1 MYSCAIS
8 AFFIFILILSRL
20 RIVKILSSTSKLF
33 RFFFS
38 LLGSSLNRE
47 SKYLNIVYFL
57 SRDFFFY
64 FKFNDP
70 RCWEQ
75 KKKNEY
81 IYETA
86 FYTFRIVFTRNI
98 VETFCEKM
106 KRIKSRFSVHRR
118 HDLLHSEDVRASHD
132 GSIKW
137 TASLSILVA
146 TELSSASRVIF
157 PFLIIEKR
165 SSTSQREKMR
175 IDKVLNFP
183 KIISREDQRRI

>member
-1 MYSCAIS
+1 MCIFFLAI
-8 AFFIFILILSRL
+8 F
-20 RIVKILSSTSKLF
+20 
-33 RFFFS
+33 
-38 LLGSSLNRE
+38 
-47 SKYLNIVYFL
+47 
-57 SRDFFFY
+57 FFFY

-137 TASLSILVA
+137 TASPSILVA

-165 SSTSQREKMR
+165 SSTSQRGKMR

-183 KIISREDQRRI
+183 KIISWEDQRRI